1 MNAEPVPD
9 SPVDVAHLD
18 ALRAHPSGLR
28 SFIGRFLTGT
38 PPILQ
43 ELEQSMRRRDKERVE
58 NLLHALS
65 GSALNAG
72 AQRFARACQTLA
84 RHWED
89 RPAALQ
95 PVVAEFEIAQGLLHD
110 FLAELPTRA
119 DAPPRA
125 TVDRTTVLL
134 VEDHPTS
141 REFVHLALEEDY
153 QILEAC
159 DGREAMALFEN
170 ESPDIAIV
178 DLNLGRDAPECPSGL
193 RLLQLFKDQLPAIV
207 LTVDRR
213 PPSIQSAIQAG
224 AWAYLFKPQ
233 DPHVLHA
240 TIEAVLARSRD
251 AWDHP
256 QTSQLDLATGW
267 LMASFPLDREEA
279 RQALIAFAT
288 EQRRRSSEVARD
300 ILAAQCFRN
309 HLGRFIRGFSTSP
322 VDAPS

>member
-1 MNAEPVPD
+1 MNAD
-9 SPVDVAHLD
+9 SPVDFAHLD
-18 ALRAHPSGLR
+18 ALRANPAGLR
-28 SFIGRFLTGT
+28 SFIGHFLTGT

-43 ELEQSMRRRDKERVE
+43 ELEQSVRRRDKERVE

-72 AQRFARACQTLA
+72 AKRFARACQTLA

-89 RPAALQ
+89 RPDLQ
-95 PVVAEFEIAQGLLHD
+95 PVVAEFEIAQGLLRD
-110 FLAELPTRA
+110 FLAELPTRV

-134 VEDHPTS
+134 VEDSPTS

-153 QILEAC
+153 RILDAR
-159 DGREAMALFEN
+159 DGGEAMALFEN

-213 PPSIQSAIQAG
+213 PASVQSAIQAG

-233 DPHVLHA
+233 DPQMLHA
-240 TIEAVLARSRD
+240 TIEAALARSRE
-251 AWDHP
+251 AWDNL

-267 LMASFPLDREEA
+267 LMASFHLDQEEA
-279 RQALIAFAT
+279 RKALIAFAT
-288 EQRRRSSEVARD
+288 EQRRRASEVARD

-322 VDAPS
+322 VDATS